1 MKKQLFMPAR
11 AVLALC
17 AILMSCSDDTAIN
30 KVLGGYAEAPVFIA
44 YKAASGTEIEFQFS
58 VPVKVIDV
66 FLDADAEFEPF
77 PEIYEPTIALRFLS
91 DRPGGESVTAGF
103 LVEDADGNSLN
114 LLVPFKTRNER
125 MPKIL
130 INEVRLDCSKPASE
144 FIEFRTQSTGNLGA
158 MRLFAASTSI
168 EDPIYEFPPVEVAAG
183 EYITLHIRTRDA
195 VKEVDELD
203 GNLKKAKSEA
213 SKDVNDET
221 RDLWVPGSVK
231 YLHKA
236 DVIYL
241 LDQDDRIIDALLIA
255 EGSSDWS
262 KNKNLSKAAEFMAKQ
277 GAWLNKDGEAVKTPD
292 HTDTVVSTG
301 TTQTRTLCR
310 DETKADSNTLA
321 DWYICYTS
329 NATPGD
335 ENSSKR
341 HGTGSTSKSVK
352 SVSASR

>member
-11 AVLALC
+11 AVLVLC

-77 PEIYEPTIALRFLS
+77 PETYEPTIALRFLS

-130 INEVRLDCSKPASE
+130 INEVRLECNTPASE
-144 FIEFRTQSTGNLGA
+144 FIEFRTQSAGNLGA

-195 VKEVDELD
+195 TKEVDELD
-203 GNLKKAKSEA
+203 GNLKKAKSDA
-213 SKDVNDET
+213 TNDEA

-262 KNKNLSKAAEFMAKQ
+262 KNKNLAKAAEFAAKQ

-301 TTQTRTLCR
+301 TAQTRTLCR

-321 DWYICYTS
+321 DWYICHTS
-329 NATPGD
+329 SATPGY
-335 ENSSKR
+335 ENNSKR
-341 HGTGSTSKSVK
+341 YVPKPTKSVK